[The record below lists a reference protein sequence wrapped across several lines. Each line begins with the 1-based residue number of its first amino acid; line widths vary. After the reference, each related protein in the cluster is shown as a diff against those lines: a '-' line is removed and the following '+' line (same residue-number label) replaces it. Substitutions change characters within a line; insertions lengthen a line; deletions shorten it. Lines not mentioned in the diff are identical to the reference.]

1 MQLII
6 KDLNK
11 VYPNGVKP
19 LNNINLTID
28 KGLFGLLGPNG
39 AGKSSLMR
47 TVAALQN
54 PDSGSIMLGD
64 INVVNNKTE
73 LRKVLGYLPQDF
85 GFYPKVSA
93 LELLNHFAILKGIS
107 NKGERKELVAALLQQ
122 TNLYEAR
129 NRNVSDYSG
138 GMRQRFGI
146 AQALIGNPKLV
157 IVDEPTAGLDPM
169 ERNRF
174 QNILSE
180 IATNTIVILSTHIV
194 DDVKNLCKK
203 MVIMNQGTILYEG
216 NPKEAVNSVRDKVW
230 QKEIDTHSL
239 GAYRAKYNAISSS
252 MVNGALELR
261 IYSETEP
268 GDGFEPTAVGLEDV
282 YFSTIVNNLRKKDQD
297 V

>member
-1 MQLII
+1 MKLVI

-11 VYPNGVKP
+11 IYPNGVKA
-19 LNNINLTID
+19 LNNINLTINQ
-28 KGLFGLLGPNG
+28 GLFGLLGPNG

-47 TVAALQN
+47 TLATLQD
-54 PDSGSIMLGD
+54 PDSGDVHLDDLNILKE
-64 INVVNNKTE
+64 KTA
-73 LRKVLGYLPQDF
+73 LRKILGYLPQDF

-93 LELLNHFAILKGIS
+93 IELLNHFAILKGIS
-107 NKGERKELVAALLQQ
+107 NKEERKELVTSLLQQ

-146 AQALIGNPKLV
+146 AQALIGNPKLI

-180 IATNTIVILSTHIV
+180 IASNTIVILSTHIV
-194 DDVKNLCKK
+194 DDVKNLCND

-216 NPKEAVNSVRDKVW
+216 NPKEAVEAVKGKIW
-230 QKEIDTHSL
+230 QKTIEVNSL

-252 MVNGALELR
+252 MVRGAMELR
-261 IYSETEP
+261 IYDENDP
-268 GDGFEPTAVGLEDV
+268 GDGFTLSEVDLEDV
-282 YFSTIVNNLRKKDQD
+282 YFSTIVNNLRKKD
-297 V
+297 

>member
-1 MQLII
+1 MQLIS

-11 VYPNGVKP
+11 VYPNGVKA
-19 LNNINLTID
+19 LNNINLTIE

-47 TVAALQN
+47 TIAALQD
-54 PDSGSIMLGD
+54 PDSGSIKLGD
-64 INVVNNKTE
+64 IDVIHDKTA

-85 GFYPKVSA
+85 GFYPKVTA
-93 LELLNHFAILKGIS
+93 LELLNHFAVLKGIS
-107 NKGERKELVAALLQQ
+107 NKAERRELVAALLQQ

-129 NRNVSDYSG
+129 NRYVSDYSG

-174 QNILSE
+174 QNLLSE

-194 DDVKNLCKK
+194 DDVKNLCRK

-216 NPKEAVNSVRDKVW
+216 NPKDAVEAVRGKIW

-261 IYSETEP
+261 VYSEEQP
-268 GDGFEPTAVGLEDV
+268 DEGFVRSDVSLEDV
-282 YFSTIVNNLRKKDQD
+282 YFSTIVNNLRKK
-297 V
+297 

>member
-1 MQLII
+1 MQLVI

-47 TVAALQN
+47 TIAALQN

-64 INVVNNKTE
+64 IDVINDKTA

-93 LELLNHFAILKGIS
+93 LELLNHFAVLKGIS

-129 NRNVSDYSG
+129 HRNVSDYSG

-174 QNILSE
+174 QNLLSE

-216 NPKEAVNSVRDKVW
+216 NPKDALEEVRGRIW
-230 QKEIDTHSL
+230 QKSIDNHSL
-239 GAYRAKYNAISSS
+239 GAYRAKYNAIFSS
-252 MVNGALELR
+252 MVHGALELR
-261 IYSETEP
+261 IFSESDP
-268 GDGFEPTAVGLEDV
+268 GDGFTLSDVGLEDV
-282 YFSTIVNNLRKKDQD
+282 YFSTIVNNLPKKD
-297 V
+297 